1 MGKVRTLPAR
11 FPGHCSGCGKP
22 ISKGET
28 IHYDPDRTKRD
39 MVKHITCTWSDEM
52 AKMTFEEA
60 RAALAQAS
68 NGNGQRWNSVTGEFT
83 HSLDGELRQA
93 ARRLSYSLGWTSE
106 QATAPGANDALR
118 YIMKYSNF
126 ETDEF
131 DDEKRAHAAAEYALT
146 MLKPRDGK
154 SEEAKTWTEEI
165 DEREAKSKAMRETE
179 AAFQASIKA
188 EQSRLPTVE
197 QAVKMNGKSAKEA
210 KLAEAMAALSA
221 AMEEATPSAALDEGR
236 VRELIAEAQLP
247 QQTTLYHHIDLTK
260 SDGTKIEIEGVR
272 HKLFPKALSVI
283 GCGLNLYL
291 CGPAGS
297 GKTTLGENIA
307 EALGLTFEFNG
318 AITSKF
324 ELFGFK
330 DAAGTYHPTA
340 FRRAFEN
347 GGIYLADEI
356 DAWAPQPL
364 LSLNAALANGWCDF
378 PDMMVKKHPDFRMM
392 AAANTWGQGAD
403 REYVGRNQLDAA
415 SLDRFVFLAMDY
427 DTDLERQ
434 ICGNADW
441 ARRVQ
446 SIRKAVFSQK
456 ARMVVSPRASI
467 HGAKL
472 LQHFPQKEVE
482 EMVIWKGVTQEV
494 REKIEN
500 HLF

>member
-1 MGKVRTLPAR
+1 MGKMRTLPAR

-28 IHYDPDRTKRD
+28 IHYDPDRSKRD
-39 MVKHITCTWSDEM
+39 MVKHITCTWSNEM
-52 AKMTFEEA
+52 AKKTFQE
-60 RAALAQAS
+60 AQAVLATAR
-68 NGNGQRWNSVTGEFT
+68 NGNGQMWNSQTGEFT

-93 ARRLSYSLGWTSE
+93 ARVLSYSLGWTSE
-106 QATAPGANDALR
+106 QATSPGANDALR
-118 YIMKYSNF
+118 YIMNYSGFNNS
-126 ETDEF
+126 EGLA
-131 DDEKRAHAAAEYALT
+131 RNAAEHALT
-146 MLKPRDGK
+146 MLKPRSTIERDVDAAK
-154 SEEAKTWTEEI
+154 EAMVDKMTARYTEE
-165 DEREAKSKAMRETE
+165 D
-179 AAFQASIKA
+179 AFEASIKTA
-188 EQSRLPTVE
+188 QSKLPTLE
-197 QAVKMNGKSAKEA
+197 QAISKANGAMSAKEK

-221 AMEEATPSAALDEGR
+221 AMEESTPSAALDEVR

-247 QQTTLYHHIDLTK
+247 REITTTVHIDLTRT
-260 SDGTKIEIEGVR
+260 DGTKIKLDGTH

-297 GKTTLGENIA
+297 GKTTLGEQIA
-307 EALGLTFEFNG
+307 EAMGVPFEFNG

-347 GGIYLADEI
+347 GGVYLADEI

-378 PDMMVKKHPDFRMM
+378 PDMMVKRHENFRMI

-415 SLDRFVFLAMDY
+415 SLDRFVFLAMEY
-427 DTDLERQ
+427 DTALEAKL
-434 ICGNADW
+434 CGNADW

-467 HGAKL
+467 NGAKL
-472 LQHFPQKEVE
+472 LAHFTQSEVE
-482 EMVIWKGVTQEV
+482 EMVIWKGVTKENKD
-494 REKIEN
+494 KILN
-500 HLF
+500 AMF